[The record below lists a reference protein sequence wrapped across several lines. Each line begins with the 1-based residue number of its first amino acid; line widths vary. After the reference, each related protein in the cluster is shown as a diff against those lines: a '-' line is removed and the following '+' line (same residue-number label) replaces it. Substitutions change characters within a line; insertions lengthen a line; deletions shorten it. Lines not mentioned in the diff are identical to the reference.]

1 MALGI
6 LMIINIVLLIV
17 AVGLQVLL
25 YKDKATNTIFI
36 INMLFGILLAYMAYT
51 SFASNLTMERT
62 IAILLGI
69 APIIGMLLKLNN
81 EKYAVMSKV
90 MISVSIFGGILQ
102 LFL

>member
-51 SFASNLTMERT
+51 SFATNFTMQRML
-62 IAILLGI
+62 AIGLGLASLLGMI
-69 APIIGMLLKLNN
+69 LKFSN
-81 EKYAVMSKV
+81 EKYILVGKV
-90 MISVSIFGGILQ
+90 MISLSIFGSIL
-102 LFL
+102 LMFM